1 MRQLTPRSTLQNLK
15 TEAKRWLKALR
26 AQDPK
31 ARARLERAWP
41 DAPAQPG
48 MREVQYAL
56 AREFGVDG
64 WKSLLEKL
72 RGLAPAPAAVS
83 GALQALFAAAE
94 KGDVGR
100 VRELLDHDPGLI
112 NQRGILAGHSGQRT
126 ALHFAMDSGGSYQA
140 PPKEELVRLLLE
152 RGADPNIRDEGDN
165 AFPLHFAAERQA
177 LPVIRL
183 LIEHG
188 ADPVGRGDLHELEVI
203 GWATCFGKSDPA
215 VVEYLLAH
223 GARHNVL
230 SATAVGDAES
240 LRAVGA
246 RQPAELDRRMDATNQ
261 HRRPLHLAVVSK
273 QPGSLAALLDLGADV
288 ELVDAA
294 GLTPLD
300 QAALN
305 GEAKMVRMLLAHG
318 ATIRM
323 PAGVALG
330 RTEDI
335 ARLVREEPDCLK
347 PGRRFGTL
355 IVRAAERGA
364 GEVIEALL
372 RHGADVNGR
381 DNPSTAVDSTEG
393 YTPLH
398 AAAFHGNRE
407 AAGVLLQHGA
417 DVRARDSKY
426 VGTPAGWA
434 NYAKHYELRDFLLMG
449 RIDPFEAIEFGLIAR
464 LPGILLSDPEALHR
478 PFRDYLRFELGE
490 DAWINPEWTPFE
502 FARFKGNDEAVR
514 VLEEWG
520 AADHQ
525 TPGDPSGLVERFLQ
539 HAAPDWSMGGGPHQE
554 RHRRTAERLLARHP
568 ELAKATFLTRI
579 VSGDLEGVRRLL
591 ADQPEEARR
600 PGGPKHWPPLLYLCA
615 GRLSLPAVRETA
627 VAMARELL
635 EHGADPNAY
644 YPGGNETIHYTALTA
659 VIGEGEEDAPP
670 HVARNDLAELLLE
683 RGAEPYDTQV
693 FYNTHFR
700 GDILWFLKLVHHHSV
715 RLGRASDWKDPEWGM
730 IDMGAYGKGAGY
742 FLTIAVTHNNLEL
755 ADWLLRR
762 GATPNAGHPRP
773 GSRRPGPKRTLYQ
786 DAVALG
792 LHDMAALLAR
802 YGADTRPLELEGEA
816 AFTEACLQL
825 DRPKTQA
832 LLQEHPEYLQSPGAM
847 HAAAKL
853 DRPEVVRLLLDL
865 GVSPNVRD
873 RTGQTALHTAAYSG
887 SLAAAKLLVERGAEI
902 DPVDEQHG
910 GTPLW
915 FAMWGKQTRLIE
927 LLGRYSRDLWALSAT
942 GNVERIRQV
951 LREEPRLATR
961 TGQSTPLFW
970 LPDDEAKA
978 MEIARMLLANGAD
991 PSFRRKQDGLTAGEL
1006 AARRGMEEV
1015 AVLLSL
1021 YHSHHQK

>member
-1 MRQLTPRSTLQNLK
+1 MRELTPRSTLQNLK

-31 ARARLERAWP
+31 ARARLERVWP
-41 DAPAQPG
+41 DAPPQPG

-56 AREFGVDG
+56 AREFGLDG

-72 RGLAPAPAAVS
+72 RGLAPAPAAGS
-83 GALQALFAAAE
+83 EALQELFAAAE
-94 KGDVGR
+94 TGDVAR
-100 VRELLDHDPGLI
+100 VRELLDRDPGLI
-112 NQRGILAGHSGQRT
+112 NQRGTLTGHSGERT

-183 LIEHG
+183 LIEYG
-188 ADPVGRGDLHELEVI
+188 ADPIGRGDLHELEVI
-203 GWATCFGKSDPA
+203 GWATCFGKPDPA

-230 SATAVGDAES
+230 SATAVGDLAS
-240 LRAVGA
+240 LRAIGA
-246 RQPAELDRRMDATNQ
+246 REPAELDRRMDRTNQ

-273 QPGSLAALLDLGADV
+273 QPGSLATLLELGAEV
-288 ELVDAA
+288 ERVDAA

-305 GEAKMVRMLLAHG
+305 GEADMVRLLLAHG
-318 ATIRM
+318 ATIRL
-323 PAGVALG
+323 PAAVVLG
-330 RTEDI
+330 RTEEI

-347 PGRRFGTL
+347 PGRSFGAL
-355 IVRAAERGA
+355 IVRAAERGT

-381 DNPSTAVDSTEG
+381 DNPSTSVDSTEG
-393 YTPLH
+393 YTALH
-398 AAAFHGNRE
+398 AAAFHGNLE
-407 AAGVLLQHGA
+407 AARVLLQHGA

-464 LPGILLSDPEALHR
+464 LPGILLSDPGALRR
-478 PFRDYLRFELGE
+478 PFREYVRFELE
-490 DAWINPEWTPFE
+490 QSARPEWTPLE

-514 VLEEWG
+514 LLEEWG
-520 AADHQ
+520 ARDNEAPQ
-525 TPGDPSGLVERFLQ
+525 DPSGLVDRFLQ
-539 HAAPDWSMGGGPHQE
+539 HAAPDWSMGGGPHQD

-568 ELAKATFLTRI
+568 ELAEATFLTRV

-591 ADQPEEARR
+591 VEQPEEARR

-615 GRLSLPAVRETA
+615 GRLSLPAVRENA
-627 VAMARELL
+627 VAIARELL
-635 EHGADPNAY
+635 EHGADPDTY

-670 HVARNDLAELLLE
+670 HVARNELAELLLE

-700 GDILWFLKLVHHHSV
+700 GDILWFLKLVHQHSV
-715 RLGRASDWKDPEWGM
+715 RLGREADWKDPEWGM
-730 IDMGAYGKGAGY
+730 VDMGAYGKGAGY

-755 ADWLLRR
+755 ADWLLRH

-786 DAVALG
+786 DAVGLG
-792 LHDMAALLAR
+792 LLEMAALLAR
-802 YGADTRPLELEGEA
+802 FGADTRPLELEGEA

-825 DRPKTQA
+825 DQSRIQA
-832 LLQEHPEYLQSPGAM
+832 MLRQHPEYLQSPGALT
-847 HAAAKL
+847 AAAKL
-853 DRPEVVRLLLDL
+853 DRPEVIRLLLDL

-873 RTGQTALHTAAYSG
+873 RSGQTALHTAAYSG

-942 GNVERIRQV
+942 GNLERIRHI
-951 LREEPRLATR
+951 LREAPSLATR
-961 TGQSTPLFW
+961 SGQSTPLFW
-970 LPDDEAKA
+970 LPDDEPKA
-978 MEIARMLLANGAD
+978 LEIAKLLLANGAD
-991 PSFRRKQDGLTAGEL
+991 PSFRRKQDGLTAGDL
-1006 AARRGMEEV
+1006 AAQRGMDDV
-1015 AVLLSL
+1015 AALLSP
-1021 YHSHHQK
+1021 YQPHQQE